1 MKAEFDALDVRNQD
15 IKNQELKSRLK
26 RKQEKIEALWEL
38 KIKFDAMTAQT
49 MDVEDLGYG
58 LNAIESALA
67 EILYP

>member
-15 IKNQELKSRLK
+15 IKKQKLKSRLK
-26 RKQEKIEALWEL
+26 REQEKVEALWEL
-38 KIKFDAMTAQT
+38 KIKFDAMPTQT